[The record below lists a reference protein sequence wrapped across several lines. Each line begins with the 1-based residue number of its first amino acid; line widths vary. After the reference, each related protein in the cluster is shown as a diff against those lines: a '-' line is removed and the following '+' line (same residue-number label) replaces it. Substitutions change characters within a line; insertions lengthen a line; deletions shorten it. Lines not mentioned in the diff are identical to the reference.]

1 MLSRM
6 DETSKLYLISKDYEH
21 VSTRSL
27 YQLEM
32 QNCLIY
38 EKPIKV
44 LDGIFHFLQETSSLY
59 TIPPLKI
66 KKQLLL
72 SQTLKG
78 CLTVKG
84 IDENKDQDFLIKHL
98 KINDEETDTID
109 LSGLDYKDILKIKV
123 QFDD

>member
-1 MLSRM
+1 M
-6 DETSKLYLISKDYEH
+6 
-21 VSTRSL
+21 
-27 YQLEM
+27 
-32 QNCLIY
+32 
-38 EKPIKV
+38 
-44 LDGIFHFLQETSSLY
+44 
-59 TIPPLKI
+59 KI

-72 SQTLKG
+72 SQTMKG